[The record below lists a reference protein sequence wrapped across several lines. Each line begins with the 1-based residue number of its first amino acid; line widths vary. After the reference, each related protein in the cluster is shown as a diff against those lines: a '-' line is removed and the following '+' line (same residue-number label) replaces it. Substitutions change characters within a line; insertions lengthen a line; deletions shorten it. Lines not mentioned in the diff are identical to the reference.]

1 MHHLWAHSK
10 DRYVKFCGHASDVR
24 QQPSRQPVQCV
35 MRATIQID
43 DKRQT
48 THPDDIINGLR
59 IESTLLS
66 RASGSTKPC
75 CTAMKRWCHA
85 ESDWMDNDPIC

>member
-66 RASGSTKPC
+66 RRLSTPGSIEFL
-75 CTAMKRWCHA
+75 MVYQG
-85 ESDWMDNDPIC
+85 N